1 MDLLLDRC
9 KSRNS
14 KNNNMKQTPLYESL
28 KMTYEREREIVNSLA
43 TYFQQGKILGDILLE
58 LSQRKDLNAK
68 EKIYLALMIGSMMS
82 KPNEEK

>member
-1 MDLLLDRC
+1 M
-9 KSRNS
+9 
-14 KNNNMKQTPLYESL
+14 KNTPLYESL

-68 EKIYLALMIGSMMS
+68 EKIYCSLMIGSMMT
-82 KPNEEK
+82 KNNEEK

>member
-1 MDLLLDRC
+1 M
-9 KSRNS
+9 
-14 KNNNMKQTPLYESL
+14 KNTPLYETL
-28 KMTYEREREIVNSLA
+28 KMTYEREREIVNSIA

-82 KPNEEK
+82 KTKEENGAEQN

>member
-1 MDLLLDRC
+1 M
-9 KSRNS
+9 
-14 KNNNMKQTPLYESL
+14 KNTPLYESL
-28 KMTYEREREIVNSLA
+28 KMTYEREREIVNSMA

-82 KPNEEK
+82 KPNEDGREQN

>member
-1 MDLLLDRC
+1 M
-9 KSRNS
+9 
-14 KNNNMKQTPLYESL
+14 KNTPLYESL
-28 KMTYEREREIVNSLA
+28 KMTYEREREIVNLLA
-43 TYFQQGKILGDILLE
+43 NYFQQGKILGDILLE

>member
-1 MDLLLDRC
+1 M
-9 KSRNS
+9 
-14 KNNNMKQTPLYESL
+14 KNTPLYKTL
-28 KMTYEREREIVNSLA
+28 KMTYEREREIVNSIA

-82 KPNEEK
+82 KTKEE

>member
-1 MDLLLDRC
+1 M
-9 KSRNS
+9 
-14 KNNNMKQTPLYESL
+14 KNTPLYESL
-28 KMTYEREREIVNSLA
+28 KMTYDREREVVNSIA
-43 TYFQQGKILGDILLE
+43 TYFQQGKVLGDILLE

>member
-1 MDLLLDRC
+1 
-9 KSRNS
+9 
-14 KNNNMKQTPLYESL
+14 MKQKPLYETL
-28 KMTYEREREIVNSLA
+28 KMTYEREREIVNLLA
-43 TYFQQGKILGDILLE
+43 NYFQQGKILGDILLE

>member
-1 MDLLLDRC
+1 
-9 KSRNS
+9 
-14 KNNNMKQTPLYESL
+14 MKQTPLYESL
-28 KMTYEREREIVNSLA
+28 KMTYDREREIVNSIA

-82 KPNEEK
+82 KTKEENGAEQN

>member
-1 MDLLLDRC
+1 M
-9 KSRNS
+9 
-14 KNNNMKQTPLYESL
+14 KNTPLYETL
-28 KMTYEREREIVNSLA
+28 KMTYEREREIVNSIA

-82 KPNEEK
+82 KPSEKIKESKVKYLEQN

>member
-1 MDLLLDRC
+1 M
-9 KSRNS
+9 
-14 KNNNMKQTPLYESL
+14 KNTPLYESL
-28 KMTYEREREIVNSLA
+28 KMTYDREREIVNLLA
-43 TYFQQGKILGDILLE
+43 NYFQQGKILGDILLE

>member
-1 MDLLLDRC
+1 
-9 KSRNS
+9 
-14 KNNNMKQTPLYESL
+14 
-28 KMTYEREREIVNSLA
+28 MTYDREREIVNLLA
-43 TYFQQGKILGDILLE
+43 NYFQQGKILGDILLE